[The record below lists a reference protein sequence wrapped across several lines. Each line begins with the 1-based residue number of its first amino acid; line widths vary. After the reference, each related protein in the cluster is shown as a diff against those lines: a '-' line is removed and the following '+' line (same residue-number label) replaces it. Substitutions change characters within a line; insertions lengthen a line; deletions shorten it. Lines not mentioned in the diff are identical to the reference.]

1 MQTYSITQSARC
13 ECFKLLKIPGFGLMI
28 VAMHLTQVSF
38 ALPPLT
44 KRRQNS
50 IFQPST
56 GNNELRTKEHI
67 MGFKSTFDR
76 MVAAREKQA
85 RRYVNGALMNLDDA
99 TLEQAGISREN
110 LRRQGVSVYPF

>member
-1 MQTYSITQSARC
+1 
-13 ECFKLLKIPGFGLMI
+13 
-28 VAMHLTQVSF
+28 
-38 ALPPLT
+38 
-44 KRRQNS
+44 
-50 IFQPST
+50 
-56 GNNELRTKEHI
+56 

-99 TLEQAGISREN
+99 TLEQAGISREH